1 MTVLKPGQYYI
12 VQDTKFLFLSNR
24 NMIKIESVN
33 ERNIYYSYPGL
44 NIGLS
49 GLVEPFIYSKG
60 RDEIKDIVIREATKE
75 EVGIHLLTFL

>member
-1 MTVLKPGQYYI
+1 MTVLKPGRYYI
-12 VQDTKFLFLSNR
+12 VQDTKFLFL
-24 NMIKIESVN
+24 
-33 ERNIYYSYPGL
+33 SYPGL